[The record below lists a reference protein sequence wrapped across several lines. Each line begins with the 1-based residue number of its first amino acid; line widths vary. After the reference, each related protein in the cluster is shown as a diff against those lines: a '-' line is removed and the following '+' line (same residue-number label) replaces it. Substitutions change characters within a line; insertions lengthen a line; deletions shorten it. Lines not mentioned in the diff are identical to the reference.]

1 MSSFQ
6 LRLTT
11 VRPNL
16 EIESYFVAIPRK
28 NRGQRLNGSRSQN
41 LFACPWCTFLSPA
54 EKKICIESNFLP
66 FGSTRTKNLIF
77 FPKSKFQTAWLED
90 GSCCS
95 SVVIKTSWVRIPPGP
110 GLLCSPLPN
119 LSVMCPCTDLSQKC
133 NTYYFIGIN
142 HAQLYSLERN
152 KLNTLVR
159 VALKNYRHISILQRF
174 DLILEASN
182 KCMALRSSL
191 VVGFSN
197 RFKSI
202 YCGHL
207 NKSRHKKVL
216 MNQVSAWKV
225 KS

>member
-1 MSSFQ
+1 MHFLISG
-6 LRLTT
+6 
-11 VRPNL
+11 
-16 EIESYFVAIPRK
+16 RK
-28 NRGQRLNGSRSQN
+28 
-41 LFACPWCTFLSPA
+41 
-54 EKKICIESNFLP
+54 
-66 FGSTRTKNLIF
+66 KNVHRVKFPSIWFHPDQKFDF
-77 FPKSKFQTAWLED
+77 FPKSKFQSVWLED

-95 SVVIKTSWVRIPPGP
+95 SVVDTRLLNKTSWDWIPPGP

-142 HAQLYSLERN
+142 HAQLYSFERN

-174 DLILEASN
+174 HLIREASN

-202 YCGHL
+202 YC
-207 NKSRHKKVL
+207 
-216 MNQVSAWKV
+216 
-225 KS
+225 